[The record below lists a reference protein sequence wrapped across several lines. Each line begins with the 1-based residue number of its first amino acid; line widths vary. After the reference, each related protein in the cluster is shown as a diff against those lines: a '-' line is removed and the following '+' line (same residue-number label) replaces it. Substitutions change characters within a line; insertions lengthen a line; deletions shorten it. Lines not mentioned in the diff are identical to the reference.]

1 MRRNFEQKLDYS
13 QIKDIDFRVSFINTE
28 EFNGYVHLASIH
40 KVSEAIFRSVDD
52 KKIKIM
58 DNGYKWLQITPLN
71 ANYNLITILD
81 DKAEILQWEFH
92 IIDNNEVE
100 GKTSLMFEDLIL
112 SLLVFPDGLKKV
124 LGEEEIKKALY
135 DNDINLC
142 QYDKAY
148 REIKILEQIVSI
160 DKLITLSR
168 GMLKR
173 ILGDC
178 NCKKQ
183 LSCEA

>member
-1 MRRNFEQKLDYS
+1 MRRNFEQKLNYS
-13 QIKDIDFRVSFINTE
+13 QIKDVDFRVSCINTE

-52 KKIKIM
+52 KRIKIM
-58 DNGYKWLQITPLN
+58 DNEYKWLQITPLN

-81 DKAEILQWEFH
+81 DEDQILQWEFH
-92 IIDNNEVE
+92 IIENNEAD
-100 GKTSLMFEDLIL
+100 GKMSLMFEDLIL
-112 SLLVFPDGLKKV
+112 SLLVLPNGIKKI

-135 DNDINLC
+135 NNDINLC

-148 REIKILEQIVSI
+148 REIKILDQIVSI
-160 DKLITLSR
+160 EKLITLSR
-168 GMLKR
+168 GMLNN

-178 NCKKQ
+178 KPKNK
-183 LSCEA
+183 LRCEA

>member
-1 MRRNFEQKLDYS
+1 MRRIFEQKLDYS
-13 QIKDIDFRVSFINTE
+13 QIKDVDFRVSFINTE

-52 KKIKIM
+52 KRIKIM
-58 DNGYKWLQITPLN
+58 DNGYKWLQVTPLN

-81 DKAEILQWEFH
+81 DKNEILQWEFH
-92 IIDNNEVE
+92 IIDNNEVD
-100 GKTSLMFEDLIL
+100 GKISLMFEDLIL
-112 SLLVFPDGLKKV
+112 SLLVLPDGIKKV

-135 DNDINLC
+135 DNAINLC
-142 QYDKAY
+142 QYDKAF

-178 NCKKQ
+178 SSKKQ
-183 LSCEA
+183 LRCEA